1 MDAHRNKYEITAEA
15 LERYQNTFGSGPRI
29 EVISPGR
36 TNGRTIPERRSPA
49 MIDPAAS
56 NNGLLPLSNSASR
69 AETFPFSIKSGMVHS
84 INKKI
89 IAY

>member
-1 MDAHRNKYEITAEA
+1 MDAHKKIYEITAEA
-15 LERYQNTFGSGPRI
+15 LERYQNTFGSGPTT

-36 TNGRTIPERRSPA
+36 MNGRTIPERRSPA

-69 AETFPFSIKSGMVHS
+69 VVIFPFSTKSGMFHS